1 VQVKPGRLI
10 LVGAGGFGRELIN
23 WSNDAAAATGALP
36 ITGFVDDSAHAL
48 DKFNYGLEYHG
59 TIGAYQP
66 QPGDRLV
73 IAIGDPLHK
82 KRIAGELM
90 ARGAQFAT
98 LVHPSAVVARS
109 AVLGVGTVICPQA
122 VISAD
127 ATLGD
132 FVAVNALSGVGHD
145 VVVGDYSTLSAHVD
159 LTGWV
164 TVGESCFFG
173 TGARV
178 LPKVVIG
185 KDARIGA
192 GATVFRDVPAGA
204 VMFTAP
210 ARKL

>member
-1 VQVKPGRLI
+1 VQVKPERLI

-36 ITGFVDDSAHAL
+36 ITAFLDASAHAL
-48 DKFNYGLEYHG
+48 DKFNYGLEYLG
-59 TIGAYQP
+59 PIEAYQP
-66 QPGDRLV
+66 QHGDRLV
-73 IAIGDPLHK
+73 MAIGDPLDK
-82 KRIAGELM
+82 KRIAVELL
-90 ARGAQFAT
+90 AKGAQFAT

-127 ATLGD
+127 VTLGD

-164 TVGESCFFG
+164 KVGEACFFG

-185 KDARIGA
+185 NEARVGA
-192 GATVFRDVPAGA
+192 GATVFRDVPVGA
-204 VMFTAP
+204 VMFTMP
-210 ARKL
+210 AKKL